1 MKLLTWNIMHGGGPE
16 RLCWIA
22 LALLDWAPDVI
33 ALTEFRARR
42 GGGLRAVL
50 ADHGWAHQAR
60 SDADPNENSVLI
72 ASRQPITSTD
82 RHPGL
87 GCAHRKRLLTARLD
101 CGTSITAAHIPDARR
116 SDSGAMVDKATVWH
130 EVLRVAE
137 TRRNAP
143 HIVMGDLNTGRHRLD
158 EAGSTFSCTALLGR
172 LASMGYT
179 DAWRAV
185 HGGARAASWFSHTG
199 AGFRLDHALVSGPI
213 AGCIRS
219 AEYGAAALESGLSDH
234 APLLLEVA

>member
-33 ALTEFRARR
+33 ALTEFRSRR

-60 SDADPNENSVLI
+60 SDAEPGENSVLL
-72 ASRQPITSTD
+72 ASRVPIVHAD
-82 RHPGL
+82 RHERLAPE
-87 GCAHRKRLLTARLD
+87 HRKRLVTAELT

-116 SDSGAMVDKATVWH
+116 SDARAMVDKSTVWH
-130 EVLRVAE
+130 EVLRTAGA
-137 TRRNAP
+137 RKHAP
-143 HIVMGDLNTGRHRLD
+143 HVVMGDLNTGRHRLD
-158 EAGSTFSCTALLGR
+158 EAGETFSCTALLGR
-172 LASMGYT
+172 LASMGYV

-185 HGGARAASWFSHTG
+185 HGRARTASWFSHAG
-199 AGFRLDHALVSGPI
+199 AGFRLDHALVSGPA
-213 AGCIRS
+213 AGRIRS
-219 AEYGAAALESGLSDH
+219 AEYGSAALGSGLSDH